1 MIPFR
6 TQVKFFLD
14 QGSVTDIDT
23 TEFIG
28 VFQRWIQQNALDEL
42 LIDVADY
49 KHVFE
54 GPGIILIGH
63 YSDYSIESRDGRIG
77 LLYTRKRQPESD
89 LPSQLRTALQF
100 ALKAAALLE
109 TETDFDPRLKFRAD
123 TFEIRFA
130 DRLQL
135 PNRPESFEAI
145 KDDLQAVLSEIY
157 RGNAVQIAPR
167 ASDPR
172 QLLTVDVQGLGVT
185 TIAELLQQLQSA
197 VES

>member
-14 QGSVTDIDT
+14 TADSVDIDLAD
-23 TEFIG
+23 FVG
-28 VFQRWIQQNALDEL
+28 VFQQWIQRNALDEL

-49 KHVFE
+49 KHDFE
-54 GPGIILIGH
+54 GPGIVLIGH
-63 YSDYSIESRDGRIG
+63 FSEYSIESRDGRLG
-77 LLYTRKRQPESD
+77 LLYTRKHQAEPD
-89 LPSQLRTALQF
+89 LQSQLRTAIRQ

-109 TETDFDPRLKFRAD
+109 TEADFDPRLKFRAD
-123 TFEIRFA
+123 NFEIRFA

-135 PNRPESFEAI
+135 PNRPESFEGI
-145 KDDLQAVLSEIY
+145 KNDLQSVLSELY
-157 RGNAVQIAPR
+157 GGNAVEFAAQ

-172 QLLTVDVQGLGVT
+172 QLLTVDVRGDGATRVGD
-185 TIAELLQQLQSA
+185 LLQQFQAA

>member
-6 TQVKFFLD
+6 TQVKFLL
-14 QGSVTDIDT
+14 DIDKASDVDLAD
-23 TEFIG
+23 FVG

-54 GPGIILIGH
+54 GPGIVLIGH
-63 YSDYSIESRDGRIG
+63 FSDYSIESREGHVG
-77 LLYTRKRQPESD
+77 LLYTRKRQVEGE
-89 LPSQLRTALQF
+89 LQSQLRTAIRF

-109 TETDFDPRLKFRAD
+109 AEADFDPRLKFRAD
-123 TFEIRFA
+123 AFEIRFA

-135 PNRPESFEAI
+135 PNQPESFAAI
-145 KDDLQAVLSEIY
+145 LGDLQVVLSELY
-157 RGNAVQIAPR
+157 GGNKVAFAPR

-172 QLLTVDVQGLGVT
+172 HLLTVDVQGEGAT
-185 TIAELLQQLQSA
+185 AITDLLQQFQAS

>member
-14 QGSVTDIDT
+14 IDNAADIDLAD
-23 TEFIG
+23 FVG

-54 GPGIILIGH
+54 GPGIVLIGH
-63 YSDYSIESRDGRIG
+63 FSDYSIESREGRLG
-77 LLYTRKRQPESD
+77 LLYTRKHQAEPD
-89 LPSQLRTALQF
+89 LQSQLRTALRLV
-100 ALKAAALLE
+100 LKAAALLE
-109 TETDFDPRLKFRAD
+109 SESDFNPRLKFRAD
-123 TFEIRFA
+123 AFEIRFA

-135 PNRPESFEAI
+135 PNRPESFDAI
-145 KDDLQAVLSEIY
+145 KDDLQIVLSELY
-157 RGNAVQIAPR
+157 GGNAIQFAPR
-167 ASDPR
+167 TSDPR
-172 QLLTVDVQGLGVT
+172 NLLTVDVQGEGVAS
-185 TIAELLQQLQSA
+185 ISDLVHNVEAV

>member
-6 TQVKFFLD
+6 TQVKFYFEADDLD
-14 QGSVTDIDT
+14 ISD
-23 TEFIG
+23 FIA
-28 VFQRWIQQNALDEL
+28 VFQRWIQKNALDEL

-54 GPGIILIGH
+54 GPGIILLGH
-63 YSDYSIESRDGRIG
+63 YSEYSIESRDGRFG
-77 LLYTRKRQPESD
+77 LLYTRKRQLEPD
-89 LPSQLRTALQF
+89 LPSQLRTALRY
-100 ALKAAALLE
+100 ALKAATLLE

-123 TFEIRFA
+123 AFEIRFA

-135 PNRPESFEAI
+135 PNRPESFDLV
-145 KDDLQAVLSEIY
+145 KDELQGVLSDVY
-157 RGNAVQIAPR
+157 GSTVALAPR

-172 QLLTVDVQGLGVT
+172 HLLTVDVQGQGVAT
-185 TIAELLQQLQSA
+185 AAELLGRLQEK